1 MAPYAE
7 YADAFRF
14 TAVVKLDGRSGSAG
28 AEEDEDDGV
37 VAVLLEGSV
46 DVPAGFAPAP
56 APAAAA
62 LSHGFGGD
70 GEAIFTYAL
79 VQNMCLARPR
89 GLMCD
94 VGGEVWGF
102 QHRELF
108 AVPTT

>member
-1 MAPYAE
+1 MCRLEIA
-7 YADAFRF
+7 RQH
-14 TAVVKLDGRSGSAG
+14 VRHSSALWCF
-28 AEEDEDDGV
+28 ARD
-37 VAVLLEGSV
+37 S
-46 DVPAGFAPAP
+46 PGFAPAP

-70 GEAIFTYAL
+70 GEAMFTYAL

-102 QHRELF
+102 QHRALF